1 MASSS
6 SRRTKAVGGDSIGQ
20 FVIDQEIGKG
30 SFAQVYAGKHKVS
43 FELCPYSTTPGSL
56 PCDCPQRPY
65 PCSCG
70 DDGGTGA
77 AGSDRLLTLCTPE

>member
-43 FELCPYSTTPGSL
+43 TAVALSQSPKVSPAPSDSMHHRCLFSAFHVAEEKTELQT
-56 PCDCPQRPY
+56 
-65 PCSCG
+65 
-70 DDGGTGA
+70 
-77 AGSDRLLTLCTPE
+77 